1 MRGSTTLPDTT
12 TFGGRFLAMLGRDE
26 PPELVAAS
34 FALGV
39 AISFT
44 PLFGFHWILALLLA
58 FVLRLNKVDV
68 LLGTFVINPL
78 TIGPVSAVAIPVG
91 RFLLRTE
98 RQAAA
103 HLPWREFMT
112 RSFWTQVG
120 PRMRAVGLQWGVGML
135 VLGAL
140 SGALTYVSLVAL
152 LRWKRARTA
161 SRRAPAGAPVNV
173 DDTAPPSPS

>member
-1 MRGSTTLPDTT
+1 MRGSTTLAER
-12 TFGGRFLAMLGRDE
+12 TFGSRFLEMLGREE

-44 PLFGFHWILALLLA
+44 PLFGFHWILALFLA

-68 LLGTFVINPL
+68 MLGTFVINPL

-103 HLPWREFMT
+103 HLPWREVMT
-112 RSFWTQVG
+112 RSFWSQVG

-135 VLGAL
+135 VLAAV

-152 LRWKRARTA
+152 LKWKRARTA
-161 SRRAPAGAPVNV
+161 AAAGGAPVNV